1 MPSASTVITM
11 SAGIS
16 PSDAT
21 ATEWRPSRSSSMTP
35 VCTGSGLWGIDHSRA
50 DLVGKRDRDRPP
62 GRLSGWG
69 APGLEPQPFLEHV
82 DARRRRP
89 HARQALEQG
98 DRPRHGCP
106 RLDRERIEIGQA
118 GAGGD
123 ARSVFLVAAAL
134 VGCQQRRGAGIAQEG
149 RPAGVGEGHG
159 PAAGVAEH
167 DWCRIQGR
175 ASFRGAG
182 ETGPAVISIAPVA
195 AGETVTRTTPPPA
208 AAADPRSPPAGAT
221 PQAPPPAPPPHA
233 ERRTHT
239 IGARA
244 STRMQASTPPAGRW
258 FRRIV
263 DGCGRTARS
272 RRRRWCLC

>member
-89 HARQALEQG
+89 HARQPLEQG

-118 GAGGD
+118 GAGAD

-167 DWCRIQGR
+167 DLVPHPG
-175 ASFRGAG
+175 ASVVPG
-182 ETGPAVISIAPVA
+182 
-195 AGETVTRTTPPPA
+195 
-208 AAADPRSPPAGAT
+208 
-221 PQAPPPAPPPHA
+221 
-233 ERRTHT
+233 
-239 IGARA
+239 
-244 STRMQASTPPAGRW
+244 
-258 FRRIV
+258 
-263 DGCGRTARS
+263 
-272 RRRRWCLC
+272 RRRNRAGGDLDRTGGRRRDGHADDPATGGRS